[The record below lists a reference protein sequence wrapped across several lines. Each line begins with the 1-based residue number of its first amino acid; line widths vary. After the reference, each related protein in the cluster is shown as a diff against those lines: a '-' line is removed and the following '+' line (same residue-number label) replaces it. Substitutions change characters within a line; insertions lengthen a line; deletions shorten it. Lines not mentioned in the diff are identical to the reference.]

1 MTIDYEVDETTPEVE
16 AYLDEVIAEEARKF
30 TASLSDRLEAEG
42 IEDVQIVRMDE
53 TDT

>member
-16 AYLDEVIAEEARKF
+16 AHLDEVIAEEARKF
-30 TASLSDRLEAEG
+30 TAAITDRLEAEG

-53 TDT
+53 SES